1 MTLCFDYN
9 RLCRRRGLQKKRDF
23 ADFQKLSMSR
33 VELDINGLIGLIVRG
48 DIRQLRELLNSKPE
62 LSDEREESSFNT
74 PLHVASSRGFM
85 PIVHLLV
92 SRKVDMNAQDMYGN
106 TALHYACDKGRKSI
120 VVFLLE
126 NGSDPNIADHRGN
139 TPIHNAC
146 SINDLSI
153 VHVLLKHGAIG
164 DHLDHAN
171 LKPADKASSST
182 IKLAIDN
189 FLKSK
194 REGGEEEL
202 GRKTVNWMGFGI
214 GLGVGLGMA
223 IAKAQD
229 ESKYKALSSSAQS
242 SSSSNTASNAA
253 IATVQKN
260 RGKSGL

>member
-1 MTLCFDYN
+1 
-9 RLCRRRGLQKKRDF
+9 
-23 ADFQKLSMSR
+23 
-33 VELDINGLIGLIVRG
+33 
-48 DIRQLRELLNSKPE
+48 
-62 LSDEREESSFNT
+62 
-74 PLHVASSRGFM
+74 M

-202 GRKTVNWMGFGI
+202 GRKTVNWMVRITIFYNLCCCKINVVTKFSTQGFGI